1 MKTQL
6 QRTQIVQDLQKQIL
20 AMQGITKVGRERY
33 NMGLGQIEA
42 AFPEGVFPTGAIHE
56 FVSPE
61 RESAAAASG
70 FISCLLSSMNT
81 STTAGKRNGFC
92 LWISSR
98 RLLFPPALKL
108 LGIDPE
114 YIIFVDLKTDKDVLW
129 AVEEALRC
137 SALVAVIGELRE
149 LNFAQS
155 RRLQL
160 TIEESKVTGF
170 IHRIQ
175 PLTEG
180 VTACVAR
187 WKILPLPGTVEPGMP
202 GVGFPKWNVEL
213 TKVRNGRPGSWQM
226 GWTPQGFRDFSETEI
241 PVDIHPNTPRYA

>member
-6 QRTQIVQDLQKQIL
+6 QREQIVRDLQKQIL
-20 AMQGITKVGRERY
+20 SMQGIVKADRERCS
-33 NMGLGQIEA
+33 MGLGAIED
-42 AFPEGVFPTGAIHE
+42 AFPEGVFPTGAVHE
-56 FVSPE
+56 FVSLEPE
-61 RESAAAASG
+61 AAAATSG
-70 FISCLLSSMNT
+70 FLSCLLNKMN
-81 STTAGKRNGFC
+81 ARKGFC

-98 RLLFPPALKL
+98 RLIFPPALKL

-114 YIIFVDLKTDKDVLW
+114 CIIFVDLQRDKDVLW

-137 SALVAVIGELRE
+137 SALVAVIGELKE

-187 WKILPLPGTVEPGMP
+187 WRINPLPGTVEPGMP
-202 GVGFPKWNVEL
+202 GVGFPQWNVEL
-213 TKVRNGRPGSWQM
+213 TKVRNGKTGSWQM
-226 GWTPQGFRDFSETEI
+226 GWTPRGFHSVAAFTDQDFTDKTHET
-241 PVDIHPNTPRYA
+241 TRYA